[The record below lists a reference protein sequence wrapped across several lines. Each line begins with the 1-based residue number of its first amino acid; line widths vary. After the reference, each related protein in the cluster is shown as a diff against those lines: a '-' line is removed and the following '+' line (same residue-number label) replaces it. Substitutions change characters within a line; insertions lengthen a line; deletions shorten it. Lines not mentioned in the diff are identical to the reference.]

1 MLKHP
6 LHQVLPYDVVHATT
20 RARARWTLV
29 AVVVNLSR
37 VRDRAPVRS
46 VAMAGWFYRAMHR
59 EPVVMWSC
67 FIGAAGMAM
76 PLIVPRGAFE
86 SAETRA
92 TGVPNAAAVA
102 AALRPGT
109 RAE

>member
-1 MLKHP
+1 MVKHP
-6 LHQVLPYDVVHATT
+6 FHQVLPYDVCST
-20 RARARWTLV
+20 RARPRGGPSSPSPSSSIRRAFATARQ
-29 AVVVNLSR
+29 
-37 VRDRAPVRS
+37 S
-46 VAMAGWFYRAMHR
+46 VAMAGWFYCAMHR

>member
-6 LHQVLPYDVVHATT
+6 FHRVLPYVCTRT
-20 RARARWTLV
+20 RARRARWTLV
-29 AVVVNLSR
+29 AVVVNR
-37 VRDRAPVRS
+37 RASATARRS